1 MARPSD
7 REFALKRKIS
17 DLEQQISKLE
27 DENKRL
33 KKQLDKSPMEK
44 SLTAPKKAA
53 KLINKPCPDCGA
65 ELKLTDLPHAV
76 MELCSAAC
84 GHRNVRS
91 KK

>member
-7 REFALKRKIS
+7 REFVLKRKIS

-27 DENKRL
+27 EENKRL
-33 KKQLDKSPMEK
+33 KKQLDKEEK
-44 SLTAPKKAA
+44 KDLTVPKKLA
-53 KLINKPCPDCGA
+53 KLVAKPCPSCGA
-65 ELKLTDLPHAV
+65 EIKVTDLPHAV

-84 GHRNVRS
+84 GHRSVRS